1 MSRSQRAMLAAAVVA
16 MAVTACGKGGGGGGA
31 PRGGPALAV
40 DVAKAQQQDIATYVT
55 LDGQIAPVQEATLS
69 SPQSGNVAAVYVNE
83 GQHVSSGQ
91 LLAKLDDATLR
102 ASLAQQQAVVQ
113 QQSAQLGSATLQAPV
128 TAAQAS
134 NTVVTAQ
141 QQLAQ
146 ARNGVQT
153 AQAAYQSALSTYN
166 ADKQL
171 LAQGY
176 VAQTQYEQ
184 ARSQYVQAQQALNN
198 ARETQ
203 RQAVTALRYAQTQGA
218 NMMPIQG
225 QQIAVNR
232 GQLAAAQAQVR
243 LLETEIAQ
251 TSITAPFNGVVT
263 QRLLDPGAF
272 ASPNQPVVRVSQI
285 DSVYV
290 NVNVPDDDLPYVHAR
305 TPVTFSTSSLGKKS
319 YNAAVMDV
327 NATPT
332 QGTLSYRARVRVANP
347 SDLLRGGML
356 VSVTV
361 RKELHRG
368 AVVVPRTAVFQ
379 SDTGANVYTVAE
391 MPSPAPGAAGAPGG
405 AAPAGG
411 APGGAAA
418 GRGSGRRGSAPPAI
432 DEGQADPG
440 ADRAANGHAV
450 RDRQRA
456 GSSRNDRDHDPAR
469 RAAGQQHRRDR
480 SARRRSTARSTVMR
494 SPAVSRALAGV
505 ALTALALASTPA
517 FAQPAA
523 PAPAADRDPA
533 PRCVDGSACPR
544 RPETPGPSG
553 GSAAINATAI
563 PELLPAEQASPL
575 PFPAYGTPA
584 PVSDVRTVAGVPQVI
599 TLRRPC

>member
-1 MSRSQRAMLAAAVVA
+1 MLAAAVVA
-16 MAVTACGKGGGGGGA
+16 MAVTACGKGGGAGGPRGGGA
-31 PRGGPALAV
+31 PALAV
-40 DVAKAQQQDIATYVT
+40 DVAKAQRQDIATYVT

-91 LLAKLDDATLR
+91 LLAKLDDSTLR

-113 QQSAQLGSATLQAPV
+113 QQSAQLGSANLQAPV

-146 ARNGVQT
+146 ARNAVQT
-153 AQAAYQSALSTYN
+153 AKAAYESALAIYN

-184 ARSQYVQAQQALNN
+184 ARSQYVQAQQAFNS
-198 ARETQ
+198 ARESE
-203 RQAVTALRYAQTQGA
+203 RQAVTALQYAQTQGR

-285 DSVYV
+285 DAVYV
-290 NVNVPDDDLPYVHAR
+290 NVNVPDDDLPYVHAGTR
-305 TPVTFSTSSLGKKS
+305 VSFSTSSLGKKS
-319 YNAAVMDV
+319 YNAAIMDV

-347 SDLLRGGML
+347 NDLLRGGML

-361 RKELHRG
+361 RKEMHRG

-379 SDTGANVYTVAE
+379 SDTGSNVYTVAE

-405 AAPAGG
+405 AAPGG
-411 APGGAAA
+411 AAPGGAAGGPPGPPPPKLMKA
-418 GRGSGRRGSAPPAI
+418 KQIPVQVGLQTDTLSEIVSAQVRPGTTVITTRPDALQDNSTVAIAVPGGAKRRG
-432 DEGQADPG
+432 
-440 ADRAANGHAV
+440 
-450 RDRQRA
+450 
-456 GSSRNDRDHDPAR
+456 
-469 RAAGQQHRRDR
+469 
-480 SARRRSTARSTVMR
+480 
-494 SPAVSRALAGV
+494 
-505 ALTALALASTPA
+505 
-517 FAQPAA
+517 AQ
-523 PAPAADRDPA
+523 
-533 PRCVDGSACPR
+533 
-544 RPETPGPSG
+544 
-553 GSAAINATAI
+553 
-563 PELLPAEQASPL
+563 
-575 PFPAYGTPA
+575 
-584 PVSDVRTVAGVPQVI
+584 
-599 TLRRPC
+599 

>member
-16 MAVTACGKGGGGGGA
+16 MAVTACGKGAGGGPRGGGA
-31 PRGGPALAV
+31 PPLAV
-40 DVAKAQQQDIATYVT
+40 DVAKAQRQDIATYVS
-55 LDGQIAPVQEATLS
+55 LDGQIAPVLEATLS
-69 SPQSGNVAAVYVNE
+69 SPQSGNLAAVYVNE

-91 LLAKLDDATLR
+91 LLAKLDDSTLR
-102 ASLAQQQAVVQ
+102 ASLAQQEAVVQ

-128 TAAQAS
+128 TVAQAS

-184 ARSQYVQAQQALNN
+184 SRSSYVQAQQALNN
-198 ARETQ
+198 ARETL
-203 RQAVTALRYAQTQGA
+203 RQALTALQYAQTQGR

-225 QQIAVNR
+225 EQIAVNR

-251 TSITAPFNGVVT
+251 TNVTAPFSGVVT

-285 DSVYV
+285 DTVYV
-290 NVNVPDDDLPYVHAR
+290 NVNVPDDDLPFVHAR
-305 TPVTFSTSSLGKKS
+305 TPVTFSTSSLGNKS
-319 YNAAVMDV
+319 YKAAVMDV

-347 SDLLRGGML
+347 NDLLRGGML

-379 SDTGANVYTVAE
+379 SDSGANVYTVAE
-391 MPSPAPGAAGAPGG
+391 MPSPAPGAS
-405 AAPAGG
+405 APAG
-411 APGGAAA
+411 AAAGGAAA
-418 GRGSGRRGSAPPAI
+418 GGRGGAGGPQAPPAPKLMKAKQI
-432 DEGQADPG
+432 PVQIGLQTDTLSEIISPQVHPG
-440 ADRAANGHAV
+440 TTVITTRPDALNDNSTVAISPP
-450 RDRQRA
+450 A
-456 GSSRNDRDHDPAR
+456 G
-469 RAAGQQHRRDR
+469 
-480 SARRRSTARSTVMR
+480 ARRR
-494 SPAVSRALAGV
+494 G
-505 ALTALALASTPA
+505 
-517 FAQPAA
+517 AQ
-523 PAPAADRDPA
+523 
-533 PRCVDGSACPR
+533 
-544 RPETPGPSG
+544 
-553 GSAAINATAI
+553 
-563 PELLPAEQASPL
+563 
-575 PFPAYGTPA
+575 
-584 PVSDVRTVAGVPQVI
+584 
-599 TLRRPC
+599 